1 MIEAGILLGAAY
13 LYTRRLWLAAGLHAA
28 WNFTQGWVFSI
39 PISGTGQPV
48 GLLVSE
54 RHGSELLTGG
64 KFGLEASMAAVFV
77 ATIAGLILLWK
88 AYEKGT
94 FVGPM
99 WRSKPAYPAGGEPVA
114 DEGATRQTTLPTSS
128 AT

>member
-1 MIEAGILLGAAY
+1 M
-13 LYTRRLWLAAGLHAA
+13 
-28 WNFTQGWVFSI
+28 
-39 PISGTGQPV
+39 
-48 GLLVSE
+48 
-54 RHGSELLTGG
+54 TGG

-99 WRSKPAYPAGGEPVA
+99 WRSKPAYPAGGEPVV